1 MRGSV
6 DGSGAEGGVS
16 AVADAVG
23 AASAEDAT
31 TGAAEVAGGGFTS
44 SDFASSALVVTV
56 GVERASAQPIK
67 AHEIVTSQKLERIG
81 RGGKWSA
88 RTMKANDDA
97 VLIELRV

>member
-6 DGSGAEGGVS
+6 DGSGAEGGAA

-23 AASAEDAT
+23 AASAEEAT
-31 TGAAEVAGGGFTS
+31 TGAAEAAGGGFTS

-56 GVERASAQPIK
+56 GVERASVQPVK
-67 AHEIVTSQKLERIG
+67 THDSTTSQELEGMG
-81 RGGKWSA
+81 RGGKWSG
-88 RTMKANDDA
+88 RTMKANDDT